1 MTSPTQAP
9 ARPTHMVR
17 ILQAS
22 TPEERE
28 EIFKFRYRVY
38 AQELRK
44 GLAGIDHARKRY
56 ADELDEHGFLLYAR
70 DQVSGQI
77 VGTVRRNDLAGGR
90 LPAKLAERLHLG
102 PMIEAFGEDRVS
114 YSSAFMVD
122 PTFRGRTVASL
133 LAMGSY
139 RDGVNRGVFLDVCIA
154 ELGLVHLYH
163 QLGYRTYGA
172 PFRTYQG
179 GGLRVPLVLCAFDG
193 PWLEKV
199 ESPFRHLLPS
209 VKDDRGAAAGRLR
222 AAYSGWHDPAVTPIE
237 NRALWAALAHQQP
250 EGSNVTLF
258 DGFGEE
264 EIREILGNVPTVS
277 LNRGSRLY
285 RGGEHEAGMAYVM
298 SGRIGVALEDANDP
312 HFVTVLG
319 TGHITG
325 EMSVL
330 TGGDRT
336 ATLVALE
343 KTEVLLLPA
352 NLLERLEAKEISWA
366 YRMSRNLNR
375 ILAQRLH
382 AMNLRVLGLYDRMR
396 VSSDPF
402 ELTRENIPDSE

>member
-1 MTSPTQAP
+1 
-9 ARPTHMVR
+9 MVR

-22 TPEERE
+22 SDAERE
-28 EIFKFRYRVY
+28 EIFQFRYRVY

-44 GLAGIDHARKRY
+44 GLAGIDHSRKRY
-56 ADELDEHGFLLYAR
+56 VDDLDDSGFLLYAR
-70 DQVSGQI
+70 DMVSGQV
-77 VGTVRRNDLAGGR
+77 VGTVRRNDLVRGR
-90 LPAKLAERLHLG
+90 LPDKLASRLRLG
-102 PMIEAFGEDRVS
+102 PMIEAFGEDRIS

-139 RDGVNRGVFLDVCIA
+139 RDGAARGIFLDVCIA
-154 ELGLVHLYH
+154 ELALVHLYH
-163 QLGYRTYGA
+163 QLGYRTYEA

-179 GGLRVPLVLCAFDG
+179 GGLRVPLVLCAYDQ
-193 PWLEKV
+193 PWLDKV

-209 VKDDRGAAAGRLR
+209 GKDDSGTAAGRLR
-222 AAYSGWHDPAVTPIE
+222 AAYPEWHDPAVTPIE
-237 NRALWAALAHQQP
+237 TRALWAALAHQQP
-250 EGSNVTLF
+250 EGTSTALF
-258 DGFGEE
+258 DGFSEE
-264 EIREILGNVPTVS
+264 EIRDVLGNVPTVS
-277 LNRGSRLY
+277 LGRGSRLY

-298 SGRIGVALEDANDP
+298 SGRIGVALEDSNDP

-319 TGHITG
+319 AGHITG

-343 KTEVLLLPA
+343 RTEVLLLPA
-352 NLLERLEAKEISWA
+352 NLLDRMEKQDVSRA

-396 VSSDPF
+396 VSSDAF